1 MSPRLTLPWVVA
13 LIAMF
18 AIGAPTALA
27 ADPPDQSGS
36 SSATPGAANGGSVSQ
51 GADQPVANSDANAQQ
66 GAVNEEVPG
75 APPDGGSAGQGVHNE
90 ATSEASNGVQ
100 VDQTTEQQQLVEGS
114 EGGGIAQ
121 SQQLEQNAQV
131 DQEAESQATTGE
143 DVSNLGDPGGVD
155 QEPDNDAQSEASNE
169 AEIEQGAEQ
178 QQVGDGG
185 SGGAGS
191 SQVQQAEQSA
201 EINQDSNAQATGEQQ
216 ATNSAP
222 PVAAPPAA
230 EVEWSALLSQMPLA
244 GGVEEILAITQN
256 GSLVLQAIWQV
267 QNGCNNHCTGTS
279 QSQSATQNAST
290 TQNATAVAAGGALYE
305 GGSSGGGAPPAT
317 ADARN
322 ESVTIQFVWQTQIGC
337 VAFCVET
344 TQTQAATQWA
354 QTIQSAAAE
363 GDMSAVA
370 QNLSRTIQLVWQLQE
385 GCREEC
391 YGTSQVQ
398 VINQGKQTTQSATAT
413 SGAGPP
419 TLGADGAVVLPGWLV
434 ALAQNLGV
442 TIQTIYQLQEA
453 VCAEYCEGDSQV
465 QEAQQEAD
473 VSQDAAARA
482 GASPPEEP
490 PTEQPPT
497 GQPPTTQPPAA
508 QAGPA
513 QPAARPDA
521 AAALAAIRDPSSPA
535 SRRLRSQ
542 LIELASHGRESK
554 ARSLVLVLPPAGHTR
569 PSKPSAIIDEPL
581 TTAFTTIA
589 SDSATRRSQNPAGA
603 RDSDPV
609 SSATLGV
616 TPDSTNG
623 GGGSGWLWIALLAAS
638 LALLPAL
645 RRVAR

>member
-1 MSPRLTLPWVVA
+1 MSSRLTLLWVVA

-36 SSATPGAANGGSVSQ
+36 NSATPGAANGGPVSQ
-51 GADQPVANSDANAQQ
+51 EADQPVANSEANAQQ
-66 GAVNEEVPG
+66 GAANVEVP
-75 APPDGGSAGQGVHNE
+75 AIPADSGSGDQAVHNE
-90 ATSEASNGVQ
+90 ATSEASNGAQ

-121 SQQLEQNAQV
+121 NQQLEQNAQV
-131 DQEAESQATTGE
+131 DQAAESQATTGE
-143 DVSNLGDPGGVD
+143 EVSNLGDPGGVD
-155 QEPDNDAQSEASNE
+155 QEPDDDAQSEASNE
-169 AEIEQGAEQ
+169 AEVGQGAEQ

-201 EINQDSNAQATGEQQ
+201 EINQDADAQATGEQQ

-230 EVEWSALLSQMPLA
+230 EVDWSALLSQLPLA
-244 GGVEEILAITQN
+244 GGVEEILAIAQN
-256 GSLVLQAIWQV
+256 GSLLLQAIWQV

-279 QSQSATQNAST
+279 QSQTATQNAST
-290 TQNATAVAAGGALYE
+290 TQNATAVAVGAALYV

-363 GDMSAVA
+363 GDTSALA

-398 VINQGKQTTQSATAT
+398 VINQGQQTTQSATAK

-419 TLGADGAVVLPGWLV
+419 TLGVDGAVVLPGWLV

-453 VCAEYCEGDSQV
+453 VCAEYCEGDSQI

-482 GASPPEEP
+482 GAPPPEEP

-497 GQPPTTQPPAA
+497 EQPPTTQPPAA

-513 QPAARPDA
+513 QLAARPDA

-542 LIELASHGRESK
+542 LIELGSRGRKSK

-569 PSKPSAIIDEPL
+569 PSKPPAIIDEPL

-603 RDSDPV
+603 RNSDSV

-616 TPDSTNG
+616 APDSTNG
-623 GGGSGWLWIALLAAS
+623 GNGGGWLWIALLAAS

-645 RRVAR
+645 RRAAR